1 MSAVAQPVD
10 TAAFSDLMEKGQGLY
25 NRELYNEA
33 QAVLEQAVALQPKSS
48 LAHYRLGWAL
58 YQQEEAKKALKS
70 FEHAFKHDRKSVD
83 ALIGIGLANLRL
95 DRQRLDAREAFR
107 RAQRIEP
114 DNADIH
120 DYLGLT
126 YVSTFGRRREYGVDG
141 RPHFRKAIEINP
153 R

>member
-1 MSAVAQPVD
+1 MTRLRICAITSLLLSGAMSAVAQPVD

-70 FEHAFKHDRKSVD
+70 
-83 ALIGIGLANLRL
+83 LRG
-95 DRQRLDAREAFR
+95 AER
-107 RAQRIEP
+107 R
-114 DNADIH
+114 
-120 DYLGLT
+120 
-126 YVSTFGRRREYGVDG
+126 
-141 RPHFRKAIEINP
+141 
-153 R
+153 